1 MFAFFYSKLLQIL
14 PNIMETPNSSFKNI
28 ETKKKRIFFLKFF
41 IYLAFLFGG
50 KFLPIFQDFLID
62 YPGMDSLH
70 TAILFL
76 LGGNILI
83 SLARLITARIYLSKA
98 KDEKVHGN
106 FLLGISWISNILNS
120 LVFVIAFML
129 AFDIQP
135 LEFLTSLTIVAAA
148 IAILSKDYVTN
159 ILNGLIMM
167 FTDQFSLGDTIQIGE
182 TQGVIEDIT
191 LLNVVL
197 KKDDGYKTMVPNSLI
212 LNAQVTNFRN
222 YEKKIIEFPIELPHG
237 FKYDIN
243 TINLRLKETFAK
255 RIEEKT
261 ISQLNLTLQHI
272 QKDFITLKVS
282 FETPVENEAEVQSE
296 LHHFLLSLFHEN

>member
-1 MFAFFYSKLLQIL
+1 
-14 PNIMETPNSSFKNI
+14 MEIPKSSFKNI
-28 ETKKKRIFFLKFF
+28 ESKKKRIFFLKLF

-50 KFLPIFQDFLID
+50 KLFPPFRDLLIN
-62 YPGMDSLH
+62 YPAMNSLH

-120 LVFVIAFML
+120 LVFGIALML

-159 ILNGLIMM
+159 IINGLIMM
-167 FTDQFSLGDTIQIGE
+167 FTDQFSLGDTIKIGD

-197 KKDDGYKTMVPNSLI
+197 KKDDGFKTMVPNSLI
-212 LNAQVTNFRN
+212 LNALVTNFKN
-222 YEKKIIEFPIELPHG
+222 LTKKKIEFPIELPHG
-237 FKYDIN
+237 FKFDFDMIN
-243 TINLRLKETFAK
+243 TQLKETFAK
-255 RIEEKT
+255 RVEEKT
-261 ISQLNLTLQHI
+261 ISNLKLTLQNI
-272 QKDFITLKVS
+272 QKEFIILKVS
-282 FETPVENEAEVQSE
+282 CETPIDKEAEVQSE
-296 LHHFLLSLFHEN
+296 LHHFLLALLNES

>member
-1 MFAFFYSKLLQIL
+1 MEKLHSPFRI
-14 PNIMETPNSSFKNI
+14 I
-28 ETKKKRIFFLKFF
+28 ETKKKRIFFLKLF
-41 IYLAFLFGG
+41 IYLAFMFGG
-50 KFLPIFQDFLID
+50 KFSPVFQDFLTN
-62 YPGMDSLH
+62 YPGMSSLH

-120 LVFVIAFML
+120 LVFVIALML

-135 LEFLTSLTIVAAA
+135 LEFLTSMTIVAAA

-159 ILNGLIMM
+159 IINGLIMM
-167 FTDQFSLGDTIQIGE
+167 FTDQFSLGDTIRIGE

-197 KKDDGYKTMVPNSLI
+197 KKDDGYKTMVPNSTI
-212 LNAQVTNFRN
+212 LNAQVTNFRIL
-222 YEKKIIEFPIELPHG
+222 EKKKIEFHMELPHG
-237 FKYDIN
+237 FKYDIA
-243 TINLRLKETFAK
+243 TIKSLLGKSLSKRL
-255 RIEEKT
+255 EEKS
-261 ISQLNLTLQHI
+261 ISNLNISLHNI
-272 QKDFITLKVS
+272 QKEFITLKIS
-282 FETPVENEAEVQSE
+282 FETPFENEAEVQSE
-296 LHHFLLSLFHEN
+296 FHQFLLNLLHEN

>member
-1 MFAFFYSKLLQIL
+1 MTI
-14 PNIMETPNSSFKNI
+14 PNSPFKNI
-28 ETKKKRIFFLKFF
+28 ETKKKRIFFLKLF
-41 IYLAFLFGG
+41 IFLAFLFGG
-50 KFLPIFQDFLID
+50 RFSPVVQEFLNE

-76 LGGNILI
+76 LGGNIII
-83 SLARLITARIYLSKA
+83 SLARLITARIYLRKA

-120 LVFVIAFML
+120 LVFLIAFML

-159 ILNGLIMM
+159 IINGLIMM
-167 FTDQFSLGDTIQIGE
+167 FTDQFSLGDTIQIGK

-222 YEKKIIEFPIELPHG
+222 LEKKKIEFPIELPHG
-237 FKYDIN
+237 FKYDIS
-243 TINLRLKETFAK
+243 TINSKLKETFAN
-255 RIEEKT
+255 RVEEKS
-261 ISQLNLTLQHI
+261 ISNLNLTLQKI
-272 QKDFITLKVS
+272 QKEFITLKVS
-282 FETPVENEAEVQSE
+282 FETPVEREAEVQAE
-296 LHHFLLSLFHEN
+296 LHQFLLSLFNEN

>member
-1 MFAFFYSKLLQIL
+1 MEKLHSPFRIV
-14 PNIMETPNSSFKNI
+14 
-28 ETKKKRIFFLKFF
+28 ETKKKRIFFLKLF
-41 IYLAFLFGG
+41 IYLAFMFGG
-50 KFLPIFQDFLID
+50 KFSPAFQDFLTN
-62 YPGMDSLH
+62 YPGMSSLH

-120 LVFVIAFML
+120 LVFVIALML

-159 ILNGLIMM
+159 IINGLIMM
-167 FTDQFSLGDTIQIGE
+167 FTDQFSLGDTIKIGE

-197 KKDDGYKTMVPNSLI
+197 KKEDGYKTMVPNSLI
-212 LNAQVTNFRN
+212 LNTQVTNFRIM
-222 YEKKIIEFPIELPHG
+222 EKKKIEFPIELPHG
-237 FKYDIN
+237 FKYNIAS
-243 TINLRLKETFAK
+243 IKSQLEQSFSKRL
-255 RIEEKT
+255 EEKS
-261 ISQLNLTLQHI
+261 ISNLNISLQNI
-272 QKDFITLKVS
+272 QKEFFTLKVS
-282 FETPVENEAEVQSE
+282 FETPFEYEADIQSE
-296 LHHFLLSLFHEN
+296 FHQFLLTLLHEN